1 MALRRG
7 KKNTFN
13 VTSGKLLIT
22 SPEWNRDT
30 DFDLMH
36 ELKACNGKW
45 KSRAIMETVQFS
57 DGKGLS
63 PIGFEAWCDNPSASG
78 KWRKLKNSAITD
90 VAMIGVFDSGSYPR
104 GKEETEHQYWN
115 TLIPEIKK
123 HSSSD
128 KNFLISINKNSVI
141 FETMSDGAYPVWV
154 REGKGKKVDAVVI
167 GFTDTADSVFGQKMF
182 MDGDIPSGPTGTV
195 KASSQSTTKDL
206 IAECR
211 SLWESYCERPGK
223 TRLKAVI
230 KHCELMAES
239 TAKSVKEERA
249 RCMRSARREMKK
261 LGMT

>member
-211 SLWESYCERPGK
+211 SLWESYCERSDP
-223 TRLKAVI
+223 
-230 KHCELMAES
+230 
-239 TAKSVKEERA
+239 
-249 RCMRSARREMKK
+249 ARRA
-261 LGMT
+261 